1 MKMGNRYFAKTLTV
15 VVVMAFA
22 GCVYDRANN
31 RKIERT
37 AHFRDANNILEESA
51 KSSSMSESSNQ
62 TVRERALDALPAEV
76 QNALSPDKPQDAVYI
91 EDNKTSSSDKPQDVV
106 SSEAQYVVPEEAQYA
121 LFAEAQDALSVVG
134 VFVKYM
140 MAGNAQDCASCI
152 AAAKKALSRIYYMD
166 EIRTDAL
173 ADFCQKTEAAA
184 REWRDAKA
192 KFVRIWDLV
201 KEGVLEQSENT
212 ITIKES
218 GCFIICVAYDELYGD
233 HYQGGIRLPEED
245 GIIDIYNNSFESI
258 LQQACRFMFV
268 FGKDDESSI
277 RKGIE
282 EAFSQEKAWLENMK
296 RQYQILSSVALPSS
310 RSSLT
315 DEDVKVLILE
325 FLMLED
331 SAQKM

>member
-1 MKMGNRYFAKTLTV
+1 MKMDNRFFAKTLMV

-22 GCVYDRANN
+22 GCVYDHANN
-31 RKIERT
+31 RIIERT
-37 AHFRDANNILEESA
+37 THFRDANNVLEASS
-51 KSSSMSESSNQ
+51 KSSSMSESINQ
-62 TVRERALDALPAEV
+62 TVRERALDAFPAEA
-76 QNALSPDKPQDAVYI
+76 QNASSPDKPQDVA
-91 EDNKTSSSDKPQDVV
+91 
-106 SSEAQYVVPEEAQYA
+106 SSEAQYVVPDEAQDA
-121 LFAEAQDALSVVG
+121 LFAEAHDALPVVG
-134 VFVKYM
+134 AYVKYM
-140 MAGNAQDCASCI
+140 MAGNEQDCASCV
-152 AAAKKALSRIYYMD
+152 AAAKTALSRMYYMD
-166 EIRTDAL
+166 KIRAGAL
-173 ADFCQKTEAAA
+173 TNLCKKTEVAA

-245 GIIDIYNNSFESI
+245 GIIDIYNNCFKSI

-268 FGKDDESSI
+268 FGKDDEASI
-277 RKGIE
+277 RKEIE
-282 EAFSQEKAWLENMK
+282 EAFSPEKAWLENMK

-315 DEDVKVLILE
+315 DVDVKILIQE
-325 FLMLED
+325 FLMLEN